1 MKRRYIPASAK
12 PANGIPGAA
21 DWRKI
26 AEAMPEFRH
35 GIDCEKVPH
44 TGEGYLHGEN
54 DNLPYDV
61 DGWKY
66 CGRCHKVL

>member
-1 MKRRYIPASAK
+1 MTRRYPPNLK
-12 PANGIPGAA
+12 RPKTGQA
-21 DWRKI
+21 DWRKM
-26 AEAMPEFRH
+26 AQETPEFRH

-61 DGWKY
+61 DGWSY
-66 CGRCHKVL
+66 CGRCHKVLS